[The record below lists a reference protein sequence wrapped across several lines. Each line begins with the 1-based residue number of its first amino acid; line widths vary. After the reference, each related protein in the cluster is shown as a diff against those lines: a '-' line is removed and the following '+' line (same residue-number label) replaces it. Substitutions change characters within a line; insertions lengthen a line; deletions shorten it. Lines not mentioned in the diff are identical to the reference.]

1 MKPITISSLAAALLF
16 STLAVAAHAADA
28 SGAARPLTRAEV
40 RADLEAWTRAG
51 LAEYWRGDRGPD
63 VNSAEYQ
70 RRFAVYESLRAAQGD
85 AAAR

>member
-1 MKPITISSLAAALLF
+1 MKPITISSLTATLLF

-28 SGAARPLTRAEV
+28 SGAAPPLTRAEV
-40 RADLEAWTRAG
+40 RADLEAWTHAG

-70 RRFAVYESLRAAQGD
+70 RRFAVYESLRAAQRE